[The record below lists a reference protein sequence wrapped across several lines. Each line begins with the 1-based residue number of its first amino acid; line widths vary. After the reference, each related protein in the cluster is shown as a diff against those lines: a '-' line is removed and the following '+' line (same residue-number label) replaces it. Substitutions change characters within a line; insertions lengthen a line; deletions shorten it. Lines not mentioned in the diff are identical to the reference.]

1 MFRATTLPSGD
12 GLLIQ
17 QIQCHTG
24 KVTKSLPDMLASYRR
39 FDENYSDVRPV
50 DCDRAAKVVEQ
61 VYKATT
67 SVCTLLRQTDQ
78 LPTNISLNRY
88 SLLSLLCHIQEQS
101 HNLLHKLS
109 YFRAICRDET
119 TETRQQRV
127 AIVNCFDDLMQAID
141 ALQPKFYALLE
152 QTSISPTTVSAA

>member
-1 MFRATTLPSGD
+1 MFRATNLIAGD

-24 KVTKSLPDMLASYRR
+24 KVTTSLPDMLASYQQ
-39 FDENYSDVRPV
+39 FDEALDIRPV
-50 DCDRAAKVVEQ
+50 DCDRAAKVVRQIHE
-61 VYKATT
+61 ATT

-78 LPTNISLNRY
+78 LPTNISVNRY

-101 HNLLHKLS
+101 HSLLQKLS

-119 TETRQQRV
+119 TESRQQRL
-127 AIVNCFDDLMQAID
+127 AIVNCFDDLIQAID
-141 ALQPKFYALLE
+141 TLQPKCYDLLE
-152 QTSISPTTVSAA
+152 QTSISPTTVTAA

>member
-12 GLLIQ
+12 ELLIQ
-17 QIQCHTG
+17 QLQYRVG
-24 KVTKSLPDMLASYRR
+24 KITASLSDVVTSYQW
-39 FDENYSDVRPV
+39 FDENYSDIRPV
-50 DCDRAAKVVEQ
+50 DCDRAARLVEQ
-61 VYKATT
+61 IHEATI
-67 SVCTLLRQTDQ
+67 SVCKLLRQTDQ
-78 LPTNISLNRY
+78 LPTNISINRY

-127 AIVNCFDDLMQAID
+127 AIVNCFDNLIQAID
-141 ALQPKFYALLE
+141 ALQPKFYDLLE
-152 QTSISPTTVSAA
+152 QTNTPPTTVTAA